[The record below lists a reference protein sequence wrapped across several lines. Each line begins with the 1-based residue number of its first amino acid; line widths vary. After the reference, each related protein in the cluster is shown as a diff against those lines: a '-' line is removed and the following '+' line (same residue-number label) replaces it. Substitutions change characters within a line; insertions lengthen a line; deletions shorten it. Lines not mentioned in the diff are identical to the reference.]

1 METIAASIDAVRARI
16 RAAEAQFGR
25 PPGSVD
31 LLAVGKTRSAE
42 ELRAAFAAGQ
52 RHFGENYL
60 NEALAK
66 MDALADLPIVWHFIG
81 PLQSNKSRGVAEHF
95 AWVHSVDR
103 LKVATRLSAQ
113 RPPGLGPL
121 QVCIEVNVSGEASKA
136 GVVPEDLEALALE
149 VAALPGLRLRGFM
162 TVPAPEEDFERQR
175 APFRRL
181 HGLFDDLRARRGL
194 PLDTLSMGMTAD
206 LEAAIAEGATVVR
219 IGTAIF
225 GPRGPT

>member
-1 METIAASIDAVRARI
+1 METISASLEAVRARI

-25 PPGSVD
+25 PPGSVG
-31 LLAVGKTRSAE
+31 LLAVGKTRPAGDI
-42 ELRAAFAAGQ
+42 RAAFAAGQ
-52 RHFGENYL
+52 RDFGESYV

-66 MDALADLPIVWHFIG
+66 MAALADLSLVWHFIG
-81 PLQSNKSRGVAEHF
+81 PIQSNKTRAIAERF

-103 LKVATRLSAQ
+103 LKVASRLSAQ
-113 RPPGLGPL
+113 RPPGLAPL

-136 GVVPEDLEALALE
+136 GVAPEGLVSLALE
-149 VAALPGLRLRGFM
+149 VAGLPGLRLRGLM

-175 APFRRL
+175 APYRCLRQ
-181 HGLFDDLRARRGL
+181 HFDDLRARGL

-206 LEAAIAEGATVVR
+206 VEAAIAEGATIVR

-225 GPRGPT
+225 GPRERRE